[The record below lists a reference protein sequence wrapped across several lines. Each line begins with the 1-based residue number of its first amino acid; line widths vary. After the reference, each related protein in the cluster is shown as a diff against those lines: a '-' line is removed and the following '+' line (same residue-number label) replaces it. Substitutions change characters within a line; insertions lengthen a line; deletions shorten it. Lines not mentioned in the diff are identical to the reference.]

1 MPVNLGGNAM
11 TLTFDKWKAEV
22 DAALVTR
29 CGLNSNGLP
38 DFAYWD
44 YWLMGKS
51 PSDTAKEVLE
61 VAKGY

>member
-1 MPVNLGGNAM
+1 M